1 MTTHCMP
8 GSLAGWYRDT
18 QNVNHEVSHSAE
30 RVEDGRSLGVRRS
43 GTQLLGQIAVAILAL
58 FASPIFLPWLLILGF
73 MLFPLLPFLG
83 AALALGSAAQN
94 EAPAHRSSYPE
105 DVAHAHLP
113 RAA

>member
-8 GSLAGWYRDT
+8 GSLAGWYHDPKNQDT
-18 QNVNHEVSHSAE
+18 ESKHTPE
-30 RVEDGRSLGVRRS
+30 RVKAVRSLGVRRG
-43 GTQLLGQIAVAILAL
+43 GTQWLGRIAVAFIAL
-58 FASPIFLPWLLILGF
+58 LASPIFLPWLLILGF

-83 AALALGSAAQN
+83 AAMALGSPAQN
-94 EAPAHRSSYPE
+94 DAATLHSSYPD